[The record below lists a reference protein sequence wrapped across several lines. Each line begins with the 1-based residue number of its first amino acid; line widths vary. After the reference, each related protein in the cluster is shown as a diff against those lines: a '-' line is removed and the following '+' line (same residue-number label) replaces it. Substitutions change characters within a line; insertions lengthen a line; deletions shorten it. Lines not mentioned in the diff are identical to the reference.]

1 MSALPRLL
9 AIMGS
14 GETSPTMVPVH
25 RALLARLGPPP
36 VPAVMLDTP
45 AAFQENV
52 GQLGERVTDYFRTR
66 LQQDLAVLAV
76 GGDVP
81 RPGASGATALAR
93 LAEARYVF
101 AGPGSPTY
109 ALEQWQATAVP
120 ELLAEKLRRG
130 GCVTFA
136 SAAAVTLGVVTLPVY
151 EIYKVGQAPSWRPG
165 LNLLAATG
173 LSAAVLPH
181 FDNSDGGDHDT
192 RFCFVGERR
201 LSALEDQLPPSAF
214 ILGVDEHTAALFDLD
229 AGTVSVTGRGGL
241 TLRCRGGSVRFPD
254 GAALPFR
261 TLATAVAAMSTPI
274 HAAVP
279 MERSPI
285 RAAPDAAAPVRRAGP
300 VMLDDALPADPALT
314 DGVAALDADF
324 QAAVDRRDMPAAV
337 DAALALATRI
347 RAANGVTPRELA
359 LGEAYLQAML
369 VRLGEL
375 AAAGSVD
382 RRALVAPVVDAL
394 VAARQQARAE
404 RQWAVAD
411 LLRDALVAGGITLAD
426 SAEGTEWALAER

>member
-192 RFCFVGERR
+192 RYCFVGERR
-201 LSALEDQLPPSAF
+201 LSALEDQLPPGTF

-229 AGTVSVTGRGGL
+229 AETVSVTGRGGL
-241 TLRCRGGSVRFPD
+241 TLRCHGVAERFVD
-254 GAALPFR
+254 GAVIPLR
-261 TLATAVAAMSTPI
+261 TLAETAAAMSALVRADGSVGSTTNGE
-274 HAAVP
+274 ALAVP
-279 MERSPI
+279 SLPGSLGN
-285 RAAPDAAAPVRRAGP
+285 RA
-300 VMLDDALPADPALT
+300 LADEFS
-314 DGVAALDADF
+314 ALDADF
-324 QAAVDRRDMPAAV
+324 QAAVGRRDVPAAV
-337 DAALALATRI
+337 DAALALEARI
-347 RAANGVTPRELA
+347 RAANGAMPRELA
-359 LGEAYLQAML
+359 LGETYLQTML

-382 RRALVAPVVDAL
+382 RRALVAPLVDAL

-411 LLRDALVAGGITLAD
+411 VLRDALVAGGITLAD
-426 SAEGTEWALAER
+426 SADGTEWELAEG